1 MAGARSSAME
11 PSIFRYILRYSAQQQ
26 LYLLFVILAYY
37 PFLYLSLDLPKLI
50 VNRAIEDPV
59 GPPFTAPIF
68 GYEFKLDMDQISFLL
83 VLCFGYL
90 LFVFINGGF
99 KYYINVYKGQMG
111 ERLLRRLRFQLYNR
125 ILRFP
130 LQRFR
135 KVSQGE
141 LIPIITAEVEPLGGF
156 IGTAYADPLFFGGQ
170 LVIILA
176 FIMIQ
181 DPMLGMASIALYP
194 VQMYFIPKLQRKVN
208 QLGKQRV
215 QHVRRLSEHIGESVA
230 GVVEVHANDT
240 SNLELS
246 RFAERLGRIYDI
258 RYEIYRRKFFIKFLN
273 NFIDKLTPFFFF
285 SIGGYL
291 VIQGDLT
298 FGALVA
304 VLAAYKELA
313 APWKELLAWYQQ
325 KEDVRIKYEQVIEQF
340 DPDGMLPDDMQRATE
355 KPHSGLQGELVGN
368 NVAFADEDGA
378 RLVDGASFKV
388 DMRQHT
394 AIVGG
399 GASGKQEFA
408 MLLARLMEPTRGRIA
423 VGGSDLSELPEAVTG
438 RQMAY
443 VGPQAYLYNGSI
455 GDNLVYGLKHRPLR
469 ERADG
474 KRSARDLEE
483 AIRSGNIEFD
493 YHADW
498 IDYDA
503 AGVDGP
509 EGLQERIIE
518 VLHLSEFERDVYQ
531 IGLRGVIDPE
541 YRPDVAER
549 ILTARKAFFERLG
562 QDDSI
567 SSLVER
573 FDIGRYN
580 RNASLGEN
588 LLFGIPV
595 DNRLSM
601 DSLSENAYVR
611 EVLDRLDLTG
621 ELTSIGRQVAATMCE
636 IFADLPSDHEF
647 FEQYS
652 FIAADDLEEF
662 EQIVERSKHGLD
674 NLPEEERRRLMAL
687 SFLLVAERHRLGLI
701 DEDLEKKILAARQ
714 AFRDGLPATLDG
726 AVAFFSDHDYCPAAT
741 LQDNILFGKVA
752 YGHAHGDARV
762 GDLMQELIEELA
774 LTRTVVDVG
783 LDFPAGVG
791 GARLTNLQRQKLAI
805 ARALLKRSDLTII
818 NEATEAL
825 DVQTQDRVIGNVLA
839 DCEGRGVIWVMN
851 RVAASRHFE
860 HVLVMQ
866 DGRVAEQ
873 GPYEELS
880 GRVGAFKKLLEAA

>member
-1 MAGARSSAME
+1 ME
-11 PSIFRYILRYSAQQQ
+11 PSIFRYILRYSSRQQI
-26 LYLLFVILAYY
+26 YLLCVILAYY

-59 GPPFTAPIF
+59 GPPFSAPVF

-156 IGTAYADPLFFGGQ
+156 IGTAFADPLFFGGQ
-170 LVIILA
+170 LVIILT
-176 FIMIQ
+176 FIMVQ

-230 GVVEVHANDT
+230 GVIEVHANDT

-291 VIQGDLT
+291 VIQGELT

-340 DPDGMLPDDMQRATE
+340 DPDGMLPHDMQKSTDTPLPDLE
-355 KPHSGLQGELVGN
+355 GELVAN

-378 RLVDGASFKV
+378 RLVDGASFKG
-388 DMRQHT
+388 DLRQHT

-399 GASGKQEFA
+399 GGSGKQEFA

-423 VGGSDLSELPEAVTG
+423 VGDADISELPEAVTG

-469 ERADG
+469 ERSDG
-474 KRSARDLEE
+474 ERPDYDLEE
-483 AIRSGNIEFD
+483 AIRAGNIEFD
-493 YHADW
+493 YFADW
-498 IDYDA
+498 VDYEA
-503 AGVDGP
+503 AGVEGPDG
-509 EGLQERIIE
+509 LKERIIE

-531 IGLRGVIDPE
+531 IGLRGVIDPTQ
-541 YRPDVAER
+541 RPEVAER
-549 ILTARKAFFERLG
+549 ILDARRAFSNRLAS
-562 QDDSI
+562 DPSI
-567 SSLVER
+567 SSLVEQ
-573 FDIGRYN
+573 FDLGSYN

-588 LLFGIPV
+588 LLFGIPA
-595 DNRLSM
+595 DDRLKM
-601 DSLSENAYVR
+601 DMLSENAYVR
-611 EVLDRLDLTG
+611 AVLDERGLTG
-621 ELTSIGRQVAATMCE
+621 ELTNIGRQIAATMVE
-636 IFADLPSDHEF
+636 IFAGLPPEHEF

-662 EQIVERSKHGLD
+662 EHIVERSKNGLD
-674 NLPEEERRRLMAL
+674 NLPEEEKRRLMAL

-701 DEDLEKKILAARQ
+701 DEEIEEKILDARR
-714 AFRDGLPATLDG
+714 AFREGIPEPLQG
-726 AVAFFSDHDYCPAAT
+726 AVAFFSDDDYCPAAT

-752 YGHAHGDARV
+752 YGHAHADDRV
-762 GDLMQELIEELA
+762 GELMQELIEELE

-783 LDFPAGVG
+783 LEFPAGVG

-825 DVQTQDRVIGNVLA
+825 DMQTQDRVIENVLA
-839 DCEGRGVIWVMN
+839 DCDGRGVIWVMN
-851 RVAASRHFE
+851 RVTASRHFD
-860 HVLVMQ
+860 HVLVMK
-866 DGRVAEQ
+866 DGRIADQ

-880 GRVGAFKKLLEAA
+880 GRAGAFKKLIEAA

>member
-1 MAGARSSAME
+1 ME
-11 PSIFRYILRYSAQQQ
+11 PSIFKYILRYSARQQVF
-26 LYLLFVILAYY
+26 LLCVILAYY
-37 PFLYLSLDLPKLI
+37 PFLYLSLELPKLI

-59 GPPFTAPIF
+59 GPPFGVPIF
-68 GYEFKLDMDQISFLL
+68 GYEFSLDMAQIPFLL

-90 LFVFINGGF
+90 FFVFCNGGF

-111 ERLLRRLRFQLYNR
+111 ERLLRRLRYQLYNR

-135 KVSQGE
+135 KTSQGE

-170 LVIILA
+170 LVIILT
-176 FIMIQ
+176 FIMVQ

-208 QLGKQRV
+208 LLGKERV
-215 QHVRRLSEHIGESVA
+215 QNVRRLSEHIGESVA

-246 RFAERLGRIYDI
+246 RFAERLGRIYEI

-291 VIQGDLT
+291 VIAGELT

-313 APWKELLAWYQQ
+313 APWKELLTWYQQ

-340 DPDGMLPDDMQRATE
+340 DPDGMLPSDMQEMEGEPA
-355 KPHSGLQGELVGN
+355 SILGGELVAN

-388 DMRQHT
+388 DMQRHT
-394 AIVGG
+394 AIVGA

-408 MLLARLMEPTRGRIA
+408 MLLARLMEPTRGKIA
-423 VGGSDLSELPEAVTG
+423 VGESDLSDLPEAVTG
-438 RQMAY
+438 RRMAY
-443 VGPQAYLYNGSI
+443 VGPQAYLYNGTI

-469 ERADG
+469 EREGDA
-474 KRSARDLEE
+474 RSQREITE
-483 AIRSGNIEFD
+483 AQLAGNIEYD

-498 IDYDA
+498 VDYAA
-503 AGVDGP
+503 AGVSGP
-509 EGLQERIIE
+509 EELKERIIE

-531 IGLRGVIDPE
+531 IGLRGVIDPAQ
-541 YRPDVAER
+541 RPDVAER
-549 ILTARKAFFERLG
+549 ILTARKAFSERVASESG
-562 QDDSI
+562 RAN
-567 SSLVER
+567 LVER
-573 FDIGRYN
+573 FDIERYN

-595 DNRLSM
+595 DDRLSM
-601 DSLSENAYVR
+601 DSLSEHAYVR
-611 EVLDRLDLTG
+611 QILGQLGLTD
-621 ELTSIGRQVAATMCE
+621 ELTSIGRQVAATMIE
-636 IFADLPSDHEF
+636 IFADLPPDHEF

-662 EQIVERSKHGLD
+662 ESIVERSKISLD
-674 NLPEEERRRLMAL
+674 NLDEDERRRLMAL

-701 DEDLEKKILAARQ
+701 DDELETKILEARR
-714 AFRDGLPATLDG
+714 AFRAELPDNLNG
-726 AVAFFSDHDYCPAAT
+726 AVAFFDDEAYCPAAS
-741 LQDNILFGKVA
+741 LQDNILFGKIA
-752 YGHAHGDARV
+752 YGHAHADTRV
-762 GDLMQELIEELA
+762 GDLMQELIEELE

-783 LDFPAGVG
+783 LEFPAGVG

-805 ARALLKRSDLTII
+805 SRALLKRSDLTII

-825 DVQTQDRVIGNVLA
+825 DVQTQERVIANVLE
-839 DCEGRGVIWVMN
+839 DCSGRGVIWVMN
-851 RVAASRHFE
+851 RAGAARHFD

-873 GPYEELS
+873 GPFDELN
-880 GRVGAFKKLLEAA
+880 GRAGAFKKLLDAA

>member
-1 MAGARSSAME
+1 ME
-11 PSIFRYILRYSAQQQ
+11 PSIFKYILRYSARQQVF
-26 LYLLFVILAYY
+26 LLCVILAYY
-37 PFLYLSLDLPKLI
+37 PFLYLSLELPKLI

-59 GPPFTAPIF
+59 GPPFGVPIF
-68 GYEFKLDMDQISFLL
+68 GYEFKLDLDQIPFLL

-90 LFVFINGGF
+90 FFVFCNGGF

-111 ERLLRRLRFQLYNR
+111 ERLLRRLRYQLYNR

-135 KVSQGE
+135 KTSQGE

-170 LVIILA
+170 LVIILT
-176 FIMIQ
+176 FIMVQ

-194 VQMYFIPKLQRKVN
+194 VQMYVIPKLQRKVN
-208 QLGKQRV
+208 LLGKERV
-215 QHVRRLSEHIGESVA
+215 QNVRRLSEHIGESVA

-246 RFAERLGRIYDI
+246 RFAERLGRIYEI

-291 VIQGDLT
+291 VIAGDLT

-313 APWKELLAWYQQ
+313 APWKELLTWYQQ

-340 DPDGMLPDDMQRATE
+340 DPDGMLPSDMQE
-355 KPHSGLQGELVGN
+355 MEGEPPSILDGELVAN

-388 DMRQHT
+388 DMQRHT
-394 AIVGG
+394 AIVGA

-408 MLLARLMEPTRGRIA
+408 MLLARLMEPTRGKIA
-423 VGGSDLSELPEAVTG
+423 VGDSDLSDLPEAVTG
-438 RQMAY
+438 RRMAY
-443 VGPQAYLYNGSI
+443 VGPQAYLCNGTI

-469 ERADG
+469 ERDG
-474 KRSARDLEE
+474 EARSQREITE
-483 AIRSGNIEFD
+483 AQLAGNIEYD
-493 YHADW
+493 YQADW
-498 IDYDA
+498 VDYAA
-503 AGVDGP
+503 AGVSGP
-509 EGLQERIIE
+509 EELKERIIE

-531 IGLRGVIDPE
+531 IGLRGVIDPAQ
-541 YRPDVAER
+541 RPDVAER
-549 ILTARKAFFERLG
+549 ILTARKAFSERVATESG
-562 QDDSI
+562 RAN
-567 SSLVER
+567 LVER
-573 FDIGRYN
+573 FDIERYN

-595 DNRLSM
+595 DDRLGM
-601 DSLSENAYVR
+601 DSLSEHAYVR
-611 EVLDRLDLTG
+611 KVLDELDLTN
-621 ELTSIGRQVAATMCE
+621 ELTSIGRQVAATMIE
-636 IFADLPSDHEF
+636 IFADLPPDHEF

-662 EQIVERSKHGLD
+662 ESIVERSKNSLD
-674 NLPEEERRRLMAL
+674 NLEEDERRNLMAL

-701 DEDLEKKILAARQ
+701 DNELETKILEARR
-714 AFRDGLPATLDG
+714 AFRAQLPENLSG
-726 AVAFFSDHDYCPAAT
+726 AVAFFDDEAYCPAAS

-752 YGHAHGDARV
+752 YGHAHADTRV
-762 GDLMQELIEELA
+762 GDLMQELIEELE

-783 LDFPAGVG
+783 LEFPAGVG

-805 ARALLKRSDLTII
+805 SRALLKRSDMTII

-825 DVQTQDRVIGNVLA
+825 DVQTQERVIANVLE
-839 DCEGRGVIWVMN
+839 DCAGRGVIWVMN
-851 RVAASRHFE
+851 RAGAARHFD

-873 GPYEELS
+873 GPFDELN
-880 GRVGAFKKLLEAA
+880 GRAGAFKKLLDAA

>member
-1 MAGARSSAME
+1 ME
-11 PSIFRYILRYSAQQQ
+11 PSIFRYIMRYSAPQQV
-26 LYLLFVILAYY
+26 YLLCVILAYY

-59 GPPFTAPIF
+59 GPPFTAPVF
-68 GYEFKLDMDQISFLL
+68 GYEFQFDMDQISFLL
-83 VLCFGYL
+83 ALCFGYL
-90 LFVFINGGF
+90 FFVFCNGGF
-99 KYYINVYKGQMG
+99 KYYINVYKGRMG
-111 ERLLRRLRFQLYNR
+111 ERLLRRLRYQLYNR

-156 IGTAYADPLFFGGQ
+156 IGTAFADPLFFGGQ
-170 LVIILA
+170 LFIILT

-291 VIQGDLT
+291 VIEGDLT

-340 DPDGMLPDDMQRATE
+340 DPDGMLPTDLQQAGEDPPDD
-355 KPHSGLQGELVGN
+355 LQGELVAN

-388 DMRQHT
+388 DLRQHT
-394 AIVGG
+394 AIVGA

-423 VGGSDLSELPEAVTG
+423 VGESDISELPEAVTG
-438 RQMAY
+438 RRMAY

-455 GDNLVYGLKHRPLR
+455 GDNLVYGLKHRPMR
-469 ERADG
+469 ERPDG
-474 KRSARDLEE
+474 ERPDHELAE
-483 AIRSGNIEFD
+483 AIRAGNTAFD

-498 IDYDA
+498 VDYAA

-509 EGLQERIIE
+509 DGLQQRIIE
-518 VLHLSEFERDVYQ
+518 VLHLAEFERDVYQ
-531 IGLRGVIDPE
+531 IGLRGVIDPTR
-541 YRPDVAER
+541 RPEVAER
-549 ILTARKAFFERLG
+549 ILSARQAFSDRL
-562 QDDSI
+562 QSDS
-567 SSLVER
+567 SLTVLVER
-573 FDIGRYN
+573 FDIDSYN

-595 DNRLSM
+595 DDRLAM
-601 DSLSENAYVR
+601 DALSENAYVR
-611 EVLDRLDLTG
+611 DVLGRLGLID
-621 ELTSIGRQVAATMCE
+621 ELTSMGRQIAATMVE
-636 IFADLPSDHEF
+636 IFADLPPDHEF

-662 EQIVERSKHGLD
+662 EQLVDRSRHGLE

-687 SFLLVAERHRLGLI
+687 SFRLIKERHRLGLI
-701 DEDLEKKILAARQ
+701 DDDLEARILEARRS
-714 AFRDGLPATLDG
+714 FRDGLPDDLTG
-726 AVAFFSDHDYCPAAT
+726 AVSFFDTDAYCPAAS
-741 LQDNILFGKVA
+741 LQDNIIFGKIA
-752 YGHAHGDARV
+752 YGHAHADSRV
-762 GDLMQELIEELA
+762 GGLMQELIEEMQ

-805 ARALLKRSDLTII
+805 ARALLKRSDLTIV

-825 DVQTQDRVIGNVLA
+825 DVQTQERVIANVLS
-839 DCEGRGVIWVMN
+839 DCAGRGVIWVMN
-851 RVAASRHFE
+851 RVAAARHFD
-860 HVLVMQ
+860 HVMVMQ
-866 DGRVAEQ
+866 DGRIAEQ
-873 GPYEELS
+873 GDYEELS
-880 GRVGAFKKLLEAA
+880 GRAGALKKLLDAA

>member
-1 MAGARSSAME
+1 ME
-11 PSIFRYILRYSAQQQ
+11 PSIFRYILRYSARQQ
-26 LYLLFVILAYY
+26 LFLFCVILAYY

-59 GPPFTAPIF
+59 GPPFIAPIF
-68 GYEFKLDMDQISFLL
+68 GIDIPFEMDQISFLL
-83 VLCFGYL
+83 VLCLGYL
-90 LFVFINGGF
+90 FFVFCNGGF
-99 KYYINVYKGQMG
+99 KYYINVYKGRMG

-156 IGTAYADPLFFGGQ
+156 IGTSFADPVFFGGQ
-170 LVIILA
+170 LVIILT

-194 VQMYFIPKLQRKVN
+194 VQMYFIPKLQRRVN

-230 GVVEVHANDT
+230 GVIEVHANDT
-240 SNLELS
+240 SSLELS
-246 RFAERLGRIYDI
+246 RFAARLGQIYDI

-291 VIQGDLT
+291 VIQGELT

-313 APWKELLAWYQQ
+313 GPWKELLAWYQQ

-340 DPDGMLPDDMQRATE
+340 DPDGMLPPDMQHGE
-355 KPHSGLQGELVGN
+355 EEVGPGFEGELVAN

-378 RLVDGASFKV
+378 RLVDGANFKV
-388 DMRQHT
+388 DVRRHT

-408 MLLARLMEPTRGRIA
+408 MLLARLMEPTRGKIV
-423 VGGSDLSELPEAVTG
+423 VGSSDLSELSESVTG
-438 RQMAY
+438 RRMAY

-455 GDNLVYGLKHRPLR
+455 GENLVYGLKHRPLR
-469 ERADG
+469 ERANGD
-474 KRSARDLEE
+474 RPDHELDE
-483 AIRSGNIEFD
+483 AIRAGNIEFD
-493 YHADW
+493 YQADW
-498 IDYDA
+498 VDYDA
-503 AGVDGP
+503 AGVSGP
-509 EGLQERIIE
+509 EELQERIIE
-518 VLHLSEFERDVYQ
+518 VLRLAEFERDVYQ
-531 IGLRGVIDPE
+531 IGLRGVIDPSR
-541 YRPDVAER
+541 RPDVAER
-549 ILTARKAFFERLG
+549 ILTARTAFFERLG
-562 QDDSI
+562 AEESL
-567 SSLVER
+567 SALVER
-573 FDIGRYN
+573 FDIDRYN

-595 DNRLSM
+595 DDRLSTE
-601 DSLSENAYVR
+601 SLSQNAYVR
-611 EVLDRLDLTG
+611 EVLDNLNLTT
-621 ELTSIGRQVAATMCE
+621 ELTNIGRQIAATMIE
-636 IFADLPSDHEF
+636 IFADLPPDHEF

-662 EQIVERSKHGLD
+662 GLLVEKSKNSLD
-674 NLPEEERRRLMAL
+674 NLEEDERRRLMAL
-687 SFLLVAERHRLGLI
+687 SFMLIAARHRLGLI
-701 DEDLEKKILAARQ
+701 DEALEQKIIAARR
-714 AFRDGLPATLDG
+714 AFREGLPAQLEG
-726 AVAFFSDHDYCPAAT
+726 AVAFFSGEEYCPAGS
-741 LQDNILFGKVA
+741 LQDNIMFGKVA
-752 YGHAHGDARV
+752 YGHAHADVRI
-762 GDLMQELIEELA
+762 GDLMQELIEELD

-783 LDFPAGVG
+783 LEFPAGVG

-818 NEATEAL
+818 NEATESL
-825 DVQTQDRVIGNVLA
+825 DVQTQDRVIGNVLQ
-839 DCEGRGVIWVMN
+839 DCGGRGVIWVMN
-851 RVAASRHFE
+851 RVEAARHFQ

-880 GRVGAFKKLLEAA
+880 ERAGAFKKLLEVA